1 MVEGTKQIM
10 LDWTFALKSALT
22 IIVEKISFILPNLV
36 GAILILIVGS
46 MIAMFLGGIVSSLV
60 KQLRIDTA
68 LEKTILQPVSQNLG
82 IKINISKFLGE
93 IVKWFIL
100 IIVFIAAADVAHMSQ
115 ITDFFN
121 EVLLYLPNVFVAV
134 IILVV
139 ASLVAAFVANL
150 ITTIVKDDLG
160 YFSGLAK
167 VAIYTFGVLAALH
180 QLQISRPLVE
190 ILFTGIVAT
199 AVLAFGLGGKEV
211 ASNILQKL
219 YEDFQHRKRR

>member
-1 MVEGTKQIM
+1 MMEGTKQIM

-68 LEKTILQPVSQNLG
+68 LEKTILQPISQNLG